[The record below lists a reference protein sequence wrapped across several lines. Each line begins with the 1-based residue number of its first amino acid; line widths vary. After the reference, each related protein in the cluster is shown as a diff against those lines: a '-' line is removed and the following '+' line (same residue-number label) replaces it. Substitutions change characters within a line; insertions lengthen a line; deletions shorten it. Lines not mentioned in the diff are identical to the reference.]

1 MIPVFRDFVK
11 ENMFNYNFSGLTC
24 PHCKSVGFFGGWGSY
39 ERNLIDIVDGKITI
53 QIIKVQRI
61 QCKACEH
68 THALLSN
75 TIIPFKIYSA
85 RFILHVLNE
94 VYNNRKSVGQVCFSY
109 GISFQLF
116 FIWKKQFS
124 FLIVFIAP
132 IRRVGLSIVQVALS
146 TIITQSIFDFLKW
159 WYDTYQSIFMHFIS
173 TNDH

>member
-11 ENMFNYNFSGLTC
+11 KNMFNYNFSGLTC

-39 ERNLIDIVDGKITI
+39 ERNLIDIVDGKITN

-61 QCKACEH
+61 QCKACKH

-85 RFILHVLNE
+85 LYSPCFE
-94 VYNNRKSVGQVCFSY
+94 QVYNNLNSVGQVCFSY

-124 FLIVFIAP
+124 SLIVFIAP
-132 IRRVGLSIVQVALS
+132 ILRDGFSRVQVALS
-146 TIITQSIFDFLKW
+146 TIITKSIFAFLKG

-173 TNDH
+173 TFVH